1 MGRLPA
7 DESKK
12 MLALIT
18 RNRALPAEVARHVI
32 ERADGVPL
40 FVEEIAKA
48 VIESGALREGDR
60 EFELVASSTALT
72 IPSTIHDSLMARLDR
87 LGTTKALAQIA
98 ATLGRTFSFEILRAV
113 SGIAEE
119 ALRSDLDR
127 LVEAGL
133 LFRRSNEANETY
145 IFKHALI
152 QGAAY
157 ESLLRSARQRYHQQI
172 ARALTEQFPD
182 VASGQPEYLAQHY
195 AGAGLLSEAIVQWSL
210 AGHARSRDRR
220 LPRPSMSSAR
230 RSSSSLRLPA
240 SDERDRRE
248 IELRA
253 GLGLALIS
261 TRGFSSRE
269 VDDNYGR
276 ARELCEAFGD
286 VPIRILFGV
295 WAVQIIRGD
304 RAATARLA
312 IIMRRI
318 VETSSDVS
326 ERLIGHA
333 CLTTR
338 AFYAAEYAEVRAQA
352 GPGKSYCSREATRSQ
367 NEALMRDYGY
377 EGLLYSHLI
386 LAWTDAIQGRFEECR
401 SGLAEALELAE
412 RTGHPY
418 VLGMGLSFGSA
429 IWRDIGDAR
438 SAAEWASRSTAV
450 CIENGFIFWL
460 GSCLPVNG
468 WLARLGGDRS
478 GGLALMNQGIA
489 IFRQIGAR
497 LNLPY
502 FFAYLAEAYLED
514 GEDDL
519 CLATVEEGLGL
530 ARAILADNLEPELMR
545 LKGQVLAKRK
555 MTAEAELL
563 LKTPR

>member
-1 MGRLPA
+1 
-7 DESKK
+7 
-12 MLALIT
+12 
-18 RNRALPAEVARHVI
+18 
-32 ERADGVPL
+32 
-40 FVEEIAKA
+40 
-48 VIESGALREGDR
+48 
-60 EFELVASSTALT
+60 
-72 IPSTIHDSLMARLDR
+72 
-87 LGTTKALAQIA
+87 
-98 ATLGRTFSFEILRAV
+98 
-113 SGIAEE
+113 
-119 ALRSDLDR
+119 
-127 LVEAGL
+127 
-133 LFRRSNEANETY
+133 
-145 IFKHALI
+145 
-152 QGAAY
+152 
-157 ESLLRSARQRYHQQI
+157 
-172 ARALTEQFPD
+172 
-182 VASGQPEYLAQHY
+182 
-195 AGAGLLSEAIVQWSL
+195 
-210 AGHARSRDRR
+210 
-220 LPRPSMSSAR
+220 
-230 RSSSSLRLPA
+230 
-240 SDERDRRE
+240 
-248 IELRA
+248 
-253 GLGLALIS
+253 
-261 TRGFSSRE
+261 
-269 VDDNYGR
+269 
-276 ARELCEAFGD
+276 
-286 VPIRILFGV
+286 
-295 WAVQIIRGD
+295 
-304 RAATARLA
+304 
-312 IIMRRI
+312 
-318 VETSSDVS
+318 
-326 ERLIGHA
+326 
-333 CLTTR
+333 
-338 AFYAAEYAEVRAQA
+338 
-352 GPGKSYCSREATRSQ
+352 
-367 NEALMRDYGY
+367 MRDYGY

-530 ARAILADNLEPELMR
+530 ARAILADNLEPELTR

-563 LKTPR
+563 LKSSLRLAREQTAYLFELRSSLALGRFLIEGARSPEAHGILVEAQNSLPAPLLALKEGQAVQKLLTSSF